1 VQQLGARLGFERQ
14 RSLYHVFYGF
24 FGQVFDRN
32 HMLLVQWIIHQMA
45 LSQKK
50 RKERKQKTAGDCTK
64 KKTTLAVVFF

>member
-1 VQQLGARLGFERQ
+1 
-14 RSLYHVFYGF
+14 
-24 FGQVFDRN
+24 
-32 HMLLVQWIIHQMA
+32 MLLVQWISHQMA